1 MSFCITVR
9 PKNGLHNEYDEAVM
23 KYIKKQNYGAYVH
36 EMEDE
41 ARHLH
46 AQIWLTPQRENH
58 DINSIRK
65 ALFRIGQK
73 FDPDWSPSR
82 S

>member
-46 AQIWLTPQRENH
+46 AQIWLTPQR
-58 DINSIRK
+58 S
-65 ALFRIGQK
+65 
-73 FDPDWSPSR
+73 
-82 S
+82 